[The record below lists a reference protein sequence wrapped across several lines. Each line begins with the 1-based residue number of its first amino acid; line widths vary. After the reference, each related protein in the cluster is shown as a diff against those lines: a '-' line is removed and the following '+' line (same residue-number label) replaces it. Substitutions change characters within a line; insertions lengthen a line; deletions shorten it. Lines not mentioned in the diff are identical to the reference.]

1 MEKTE
6 KIEKMEDFLTTLR
19 TDRKREISCYEK
31 REYLVGDRYRM
42 IRRISIEDMDFG
54 VQVSARDYYF
64 FLIGNA
70 QNAYYSVYELY
81 RLLHLMATQEGKDY
95 VNSLLQKQIS
105 SRKKGKLRYGD
116 IDYEMK
122 KSVIPDRNEMI
133 EVEDGSVQIDY
144 KTLFILINLIQEKS
158 NYLFERSKKYRGYKN
173 GIIRLL
179 ITLIQIEKNNP
190 ILEEK
195 GWVYDE
201 TEKKIKYNEKIVKY
215 KNDEKFKK
223 YYLTKG
229 EKDSIMSIES

>member
-1 MEKTE
+1 
-6 KIEKMEDFLTTLR
+6 MEDFLTTLR
-19 TDRKREISCYEK
+19 TDRKREISCYKK

-54 VQVSARDYYF
+54 VQVSAQDYFF
-64 FLIGNA
+64 FLIGND

-81 RLLHLMATQEGKDY
+81 SLLHLMATQEGKDY
-95 VNSLLQKQIS
+95 VNSRLQEQIS
-105 SRKKGKLRYGD
+105 YKEKDKLRYGD

-122 KSVIPDRNEMI
+122 KSVRLNRNEMI

-158 NYLFERSKKYRGYKN
+158 NSLFERSKKNISYKN

-201 TEKKIKYNEKIVKY
+201 TEKKLSIT
-215 KNDEKFKK
+215 KK
-223 YYLTKG
+223 
-229 EKDSIMSIES
+229 